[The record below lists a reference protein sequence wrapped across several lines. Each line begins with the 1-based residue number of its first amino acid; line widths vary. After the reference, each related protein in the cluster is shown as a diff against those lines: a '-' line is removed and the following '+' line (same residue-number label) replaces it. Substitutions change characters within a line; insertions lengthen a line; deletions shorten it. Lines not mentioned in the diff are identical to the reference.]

1 MHVGQ
6 TMVCRPFNLDP
17 DIRYSAPSVLV
28 KPQSG
33 RIVYI
38 HPRGRYLVV
47 EFGGRIR
54 ESFFPQD
61 VLRWGKEG
69 RY

>member
-1 MHVGQ
+1 MRVGQ
-6 TMVCRPFNLDP
+6 TVVCRPFTLDP
-17 DIRYSAPSVLV
+17 DIRYSAHNVLV

-61 VLRWGKEG
+61 VLQWGKEG